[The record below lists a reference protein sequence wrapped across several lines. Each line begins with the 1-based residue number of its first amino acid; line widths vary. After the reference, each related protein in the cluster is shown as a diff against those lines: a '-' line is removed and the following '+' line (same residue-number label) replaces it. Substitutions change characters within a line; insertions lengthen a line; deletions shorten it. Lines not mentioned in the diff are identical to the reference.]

1 MNTLALRWGSLRL
14 GATASAGLGAA
25 LGLVEHNLTDGQ
37 RVSVLEDMTEKTLTY
52 TELPPG
58 SIVLQLFSTLPTG

>member
-1 MNTLALRWGSLRL
+1 
-14 GATASAGLGAA
+14 

-37 RVSVLEDMTEKTLTY
+37 RVPVLEDMSEKSLTY

-58 SIVLQLFSTLPTG
+58 SIVLQPFSTLPTG